1 MSVFSGQ
8 GEGKMKKLVLFT
20 LAAVFCVTA
29 AQAGVVSVGLDYVA
43 TAYDS
48 GSGVL
53 SMDDSGL
60 LVTLTYADD
69 SQGGIFNAKF
79 TMDTTRV
86 SGFEFSGGNFSL
98 TNANGTTVY
107 LSGTVNSAVFDYGE
121 NTAKLSGSGD
131 AEVLVE
137 NLDGYLLGP
146 AEIVTI
152 TFNLP
157 GIIDFE
163 DNFTGDSK
171 VNFLVPEPATMAL
184 LGLGGL
190 LLRRKK

>member
-1 MSVFSGQ
+1 MARGV
-8 GEGKMKKLVLFT
+8 GKMKKFIVLT
-20 LAAVFCVTA
+20 LAAVLCVTA

-43 TAYDS
+43 TTYEAES
-48 GSGVL
+48 GAL
-53 SMDDSGL
+53 SMDDAGL

-69 SQGGIFNAKF
+69 SQGGIFDAKF
-79 TMDTTRV
+79 TMDTTRD
-86 SGFEFSGGNFSL
+86 SGFEFSDGNFSL
-98 TNANGTTVY
+98 TNADETTVY
-107 LSGTVNSAVFDYGE
+107 LSGSVYSAVFDYGAS
-121 NTAKLSGSGD
+121 TGKLSGSGD

-163 DNFTGDSK
+163 EDFTGDSK
-171 VNFLVPEPATMAL
+171 VNFLVPEPATMCL
-184 LGLGGL
+184 LGLGTL